1 MEKLTPHGF
10 DHEVHGKLFARG
22 FNPEQLR
29 EVRGAYDHALV
40 ESKRHEFHKE
50 HFDEMWGHMEGHHAL
65 AKLSPK
71 KMETL
76 KSVLQGHFGI
86 KDEAPPRIEPK
97 LSETR
102 PEAANY
108 ENYRKAA

>member
-1 MEKLTPHGF
+1 
-10 DHEVHGKLFARG
+10 
-22 FNPEQLR
+22 
-29 EVRGAYDHALV
+29 
-40 ESKRHEFHKE
+40 
-50 HFDEMWGHMEGHHAL
+50 
-65 AKLSPK
+65 
-71 KMETL
+71 METL

-102 PEAANY
+102 PEAAND